1 MGVDSTKCSVIRFF
15 IPRTVIWIEDIDII
29 IYDSPENQGK
39 TYRIK
44 TLKDQEQKHGE
55 LLTFEKQSIEISHW
69 MTLRIGMRNPEIR
82 GFKKKHYE
90 MVL

>member
-1 MGVDSTKCSVIRFF
+1 MWRQRVITGLFWCWVRIGRKIYFGFGNDDLGIYNRCMGVDSTKCSVIRFF

-44 TLKDQEQKHGE
+44 TLKDQ
-55 LLTFEKQSIEISHW
+55 
-69 MTLRIGMRNPEIR
+69 
-82 GFKKKHYE
+82 
-90 MVL
+90 